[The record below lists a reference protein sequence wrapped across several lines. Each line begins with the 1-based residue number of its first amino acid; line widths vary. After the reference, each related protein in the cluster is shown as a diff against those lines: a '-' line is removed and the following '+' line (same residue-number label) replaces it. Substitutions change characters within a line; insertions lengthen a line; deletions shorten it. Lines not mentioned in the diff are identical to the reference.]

1 MPKVDRRDPPQGTLA
16 MVAES
21 IKKAVRQG
29 VNSDIQDT
37 ITKLETQQRLP
48 EVRHD
53 VNVTLEGTVK
63 LEAAYVQM
71 HGPLPPTECTE
82 CQKGNGPFQVCV
94 FADTGAEKEI
104 MGGACSNCYYEKGC
118 WENKCSL
125 RNNSQRKLSPA
136 SCTILTYMLIETVPK
151 GRRRETAP

>member
-1 MPKVDRRDPPQGTLA
+1 MPKGDRRDPPQGTLA

-71 HGPLPPTECTE
+71 HGPLPQPSALS
-82 CQKGNGPFQVCV
+82 V
-94 FADTGAEKEI
+94 
-104 MGGACSNCYYEKGC
+104 
-118 WENKCSL
+118 
-125 RNNSQRKLSPA
+125 RKATVHFKSAFLQ
-136 SCTILTYMLIETVPK
+136 ILV
-151 GRRRETAP
+151 RRRKSWEGRAPTASMRRDIGKTNAVSETRVNVSSARHLVPY